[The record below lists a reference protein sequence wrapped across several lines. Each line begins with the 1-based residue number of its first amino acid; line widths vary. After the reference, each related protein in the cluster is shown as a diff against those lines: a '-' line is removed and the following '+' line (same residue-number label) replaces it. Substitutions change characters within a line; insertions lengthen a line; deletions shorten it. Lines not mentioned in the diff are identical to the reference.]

1 MNRLEKTR
9 SLILCALFAALTAVL
24 SQIAIPIQPV
34 PVNLATFS
42 VFVAGGVLGAKRGA
56 ISQAVYVLLG
66 VIGLPVFS
74 SFSGGMGILFG
85 PTGGYI
91 VGYVAAA
98 WLVGLLSARCHGKA
112 YWFALSMAGGL
123 ALCSLL
129 GTAWY
134 MVVAHTGLVESL
146 LLCVV
151 PFLPGDAA
159 KIAVAALLVP
169 VLRKT
174 LSKAGMAVSV

>member
-1 MNRLEKTR
+1 MTRLEKTR
-9 SLILCALFAALTAVL
+9 NLILCALFAALTAVL

-66 VIGLPVFS
+66 AVGLPVFS

-123 ALCSLL
+123 ALCYLL

-134 MVVAHTGLVESL
+134 MVVSL

>member
-1 MNRLEKTR
+1 MTRLEKTR
-9 SLILCALFAALTAVL
+9 NLILCALFAALTAVL

-42 VFVAGGVLGAKRGA
+42 VFVAGGVLG
-56 ISQAVYVLLG
+56 
-66 VIGLPVFS
+66 VIGLPVFA
-74 SFSGGMGILFG
+74 SFSGGMGILLG

-123 ALCSLL
+123 ALCYLL

>member
-1 MNRLEKTR
+1 MTRLEKTR
-9 SLILCALFAALTAVL
+9 NLILCALFAALTAVL

-34 PVNLATFS
+34 PINLATFS

-66 VIGLPVFS
+66 AVGLPVFS

-98 WLVGLLSARCHGKA
+98 WLVGLLSAGCHGKA
-112 YWFALSMAGGL
+112 YWFALSMGGGL
-123 ALCSLL
+123 ALCYLL